1 LIFDSPNRKL
11 QGLSG
16 LSLSEGSKK
25 NMIALRK
32 RPAYTY
38 ILLVL
43 DWLTI
48 VAALGIGITLRGREF
63 SGEFKFIGAPLE
75 WEAIFLCLFG
85 AVATLVF
92 QYMGLYRVNIFVTV
106 ADQTVRILKALFL
119 TILGLA
125 LLSFFIRTEWI
136 LDSRLAMV
144 YFSIVSTVL
153 LVGGRVIVFRNVFL
167 WLSRR
172 KVFHRNALI
181 VGAGENGKNLAIN
194 LFLND
199 HLGLNLVGFLDDTL
213 PLGKVVFNRAKVLG
227 RVAEMRDIVKV
238 FGVHEIIVSLE
249 NVDHTR
255 LINVLDV
262 ATSTDAVVKISSP
275 LYDVVPERLFIEKY
289 GNLPVVGIS
298 HFNPSPTLEVYKRLF
313 DSVVAAIGLAF
324 LAPMFGLI
332 ALAVRLDS
340 RGPIFFSQTRI
351 GKNGRPFKFYKFR
364 SMQVGSD
371 QDKERERLYIQF
383 IQTQKKLKP
392 AGNQTLKIVNESRVT
407 RVGRFL
413 RKSSLDELP
422 QLFNVLKGDMSL
434 VGPRPC
440 LPYEWDH
447 YEEWHKRRLS
457 VMPGCTG
464 MWQVAGRSVVGFQDM
479 VVLDLYYIQ
488 NASILL
494 DFGLLVKTLPV
505 MLFGSG
511 AK

>member
-1 LIFDSPNRKL
+1 
-11 QGLSG
+11 
-16 LSLSEGSKK
+16 
-25 NMIALRK
+25 MIALKK

-48 VAALGIGITLRGREF
+48 VAALAIGITLRGRGFGGEF
-63 SGEFKFIGAPLE
+63 SFVGAPLE
-75 WEAIFLCLFG
+75 WEPIFLCLFG
-85 AVATLVF
+85 AAATFLF
-92 QYMGLYRVNIFVTV
+92 QYLGLYRVNVFITV
-106 ADQTVRILKALFL
+106 ADQTVRILKALFF
-119 TILGLA
+119 TILSLA
-125 LLSFFIRTEWI
+125 LLAFFVRADWI
-136 LDSRLAMV
+136 VDSRLAMV
-144 YFSIVSTVL
+144 YFSAVSIIL
-153 LVGGRVIVFRNVFL
+153 LIGGRVIVFRNIYL

-199 HLGLNLVGFLDDTL
+199 HLGLNLVGFLDDEL

-227 RVAEMRDIVKV
+227 RVAELREIVKV
-238 FGVHEIIVSLE
+238 FAVQEIIVCLE

-255 LINVLDV
+255 LIGVLDI
-262 ATSTDAVVKISSP
+262 ATATDTIVKISSP
-275 LYDVVPERLFIEKY
+275 LYDVVPSRLFIEKY

-298 HFNPSPTLEVYKRLF
+298 HFSPSPILEVYKRIF
-313 DSVVAAIGLAF
+313 DSVLAAIGVMFLSPILAT
-324 LAPMFGLI
+324 I
-332 ALAVRLDS
+332 ALAIRLDS
-340 RGPIFFSQTRI
+340 RGPIFFSQVRI
-351 GKNGRPFKFYKFR
+351 GKNGTPFKFYKFR
-364 SMQVGSD
+364 SMQMGSD
-371 QDKERERLYIQF
+371 QDKEREKTVVQF
-383 IQTQKKLKP
+383 IQTKAKTKP
-392 AGNQTLKIVNESRVT
+392 SEKTSTKIVNESRVT
-407 RVGRFL
+407 HVGRFL
-413 RKSSLDELP
+413 RKTSLDELP

-464 MWQVAGRSVVGFQDM
+464 MWQVAGRSVVGFEDM

-488 NASILL
+488 NASVLL
-494 DFGLLVKTLPV
+494 DFGLLLKTLPV

>member
-1 LIFDSPNRKL
+1 
-11 QGLSG
+11 
-16 LSLSEGSKK
+16 
-25 NMIALRK
+25 MVALKK

-38 ILLVL
+38 ILMAL

-48 VAALGIGITLRGREF
+48 LAALSIAITLRGREF
-63 SGEFKFIGAPLE
+63 AGEFKFVGAPLE
-75 WEAIFLCLFG
+75 WEAIFLCLFS
-85 AVATLVF
+85 AAATMGF
-92 QYMGLYRVNIFVTV
+92 SYIGLYSVNVFITV
-106 ADQTVRILKALFL
+106 ADQTVRILKALFF

-125 LLSFFIRTEWI
+125 LLAFFIRTSWI

-144 YFSIVSTVL
+144 YFSLISVAL
-153 LVGGRVIVFRNVFL
+153 MVGGRVIVFRNIYL
-167 WLSRR
+167 WLSHR

-181 VGAGENGKNLAIN
+181 VGAGQNGKNLAIN

-199 HLGLNLVGFLDDTL
+199 HLGLNLVGFLDDDL
-213 PLGKVVFNRAKVLG
+213 SLGKVVFNRSKVLG
-227 RVAEMRDIVKV
+227 RVAELKDIVNV
-238 FGVHEIIVSLE
+238 FDIQEIIVSLE

-255 LINVLDV
+255 LINVLDT
-262 ATSTDAVVKISSP
+262 ATATDAVVKISSP
-275 LYDVVPERLFIEKY
+275 LYDVVPSRLFIEKY

-298 HFNPSPTLEVYKRLF
+298 HFSPGPVLEVYKRVF
-313 DSVVAAIGLAF
+313 DSIVAAAGLLF
-324 LAPMFGLI
+324 LAPILVTI
-332 ALAVRLDS
+332 AAVIRLDS
-340 RGPIFFSQTRI
+340 RGPIFFSQVRI
-351 GKNGRPFKFYKFR
+351 GKNGKPFKFYKFR
-364 SMQVGSD
+364 SMQIGSD
-371 QDKERERLYIQF
+371 QDKDREKTVVQF
-383 IQTQKKLKP
+383 IQTKAKTRP
-392 AGNQTLKIVNESRVT
+392 AGKASTKIVNESRVT

-413 RKSSLDELP
+413 RKTSLDELP

-464 MWQVAGRSVVGFQDM
+464 MWQVAGRSVVGFEDM

-488 NASILL
+488 NASVLL
-494 DFGLLVKTLPV
+494 DFGLLLKTLPV

>member
-1 LIFDSPNRKL
+1 M
-11 QGLSG
+11 
-16 LSLSEGSKK
+16 
-25 NMIALRK
+25 MIALKK

-48 VAALGIGITLRGREF
+48 VAALAIGITLRGREF
-63 SGEFKFIGAPLE
+63 GGGFSFVGAPLE
-75 WEAIFLCLFG
+75 WEPIFLCLFG
-85 AVATLVF
+85 AAATLLF
-92 QYMGLYRVNIFVTV
+92 QYLGLYRVNVFITV
-106 ADQTVRILKALFL
+106 ADQTVRILKALFF
-119 TILGLA
+119 TILSLA
-125 LLSFFIRTEWI
+125 LLAFFVRAEWI
-136 LDSRLAMV
+136 VDSRLAMV
-144 YFSIVSTVL
+144 YFSAISIIL
-153 LVGGRVIVFRNVFL
+153 LVGGRVIVFRNVYL

-199 HLGLNLVGFLDDTL
+199 HLGLNLVGFLDDEL
-213 PLGKVVFNRAKVLG
+213 QLGKVVFNRAKVLG
-227 RVAEMRDIVKV
+227 RVAELREIVKV
-238 FGVHEIIVSLE
+238 FAVQEIIVCLE

-255 LINVLDV
+255 LINVLDI
-262 ATSTDAVVKISSP
+262 ATATDSIVKISSP
-275 LYDVVPERLFIEKY
+275 LYDVVPSRLFIEKY

-298 HFNPSPTLEVYKRLF
+298 HFSPSPILEVYKRIF
-313 DSVVAAIGLAF
+313 DSVLAAIGVLFLSPILAT
-324 LAPMFGLI
+324 I
-332 ALAVRLDS
+332 ALAIRLDS
-340 RGPIFFSQTRI
+340 RGPIFFSQVRI
-351 GKNGRPFKFYKFR
+351 GKNGRPFKFFKFR
-364 SMQVGSD
+364 SMQIGSD
-371 QDKERERLYIQF
+371 QDKEREKTVVQF
-383 IQTQKKLKP
+383 IQTKAKTKP
-392 AGNQTLKIVNESRVT
+392 SEKTSTKIVNESRVT
-407 RVGRFL
+407 HVGRFL
-413 RKSSLDELP
+413 RKTSLDELP

-464 MWQVAGRSVVGFQDM
+464 MWQVAGRSVVGFEDM

-488 NASILL
+488 NASVLL
-494 DFGLLVKTLPV
+494 DFGLLLKTLPV

>member
-1 LIFDSPNRKL
+1 
-11 QGLSG
+11 
-16 LSLSEGSKK
+16 
-25 NMIALRK
+25 MIALKK

-38 ILLVL
+38 ILFVM

-48 VAALGIGITLRGREF
+48 VAALGIGITLRGRELA
-63 SGEFKFIGAPLE
+63 GEFKFVGAPLE
-75 WEAIFLCLFG
+75 WEAIFLLVFG
-85 AVATLVF
+85 AAATLIF
-92 QYMGLYRVNIFVTV
+92 QYMGLYRVNVFITV
-106 ADQTVRILKALFL
+106 ADQTVRILKSLFF

-125 LLSFFIRTEWI
+125 LLSFFIRTTWI
-136 LDSRLAMV
+136 LDSRLAMI
-144 YFSIVSTVL
+144 YFTVVSTVL
-153 LVGGRVIVFRNVFL
+153 LVGGRVIVFRNIFL

-199 HLGLNLVGFLDDTL
+199 HLGLNLVGFLDDDL
-213 PLGKVVFNRAKVLG
+213 PLGKVVFNRSKVLG
-227 RVAEMRDIVKV
+227 RVSELREIVKV
-238 FGVHEIIVSLE
+238 FAVQEIIVSLE

-255 LINVLDV
+255 LINVLDI
-262 ATSTDAVVKISSP
+262 ATTTDAVVKITSP
-275 LYDVVPERLFIEKY
+275 LYDVVPARLFIEKY
-289 GNLPVVGIS
+289 GNLPVVSIS
-298 HFNPSPTLEVYKRLF
+298 HFTPSPLLEIYKRVF
-313 DSVVAAIGLAF
+313 DSLVAAIGLIF
-324 LAPMFGLI
+324 LSPVFAAI
-332 ALAVRLDS
+332 AMAVRIDS
-340 RGPIFFSQTRI
+340 HGPIFFSQVRI
-351 GKNGRPFKFYKFR
+351 GKNGKPFKFYKFR
-364 SMQVGSD
+364 SMKVGSD
-371 QDKERERLYIQF
+371 QDKDRETSYVEF
-383 IQTQKKLKP
+383 IRSKQRVDPRK
-392 AGNQTLKIVNESRVT
+392 NHNVKIVNESRVT

-464 MWQVAGRSVVGFQDM
+464 MWQVAGRSVVGFEDM

-488 NASILL
+488 NASALL
-494 DFGLLVKTLPV
+494 DFGLLLKTLPV

>member
-1 LIFDSPNRKL
+1 MSAFK
-11 QGLSG
+11 
-16 LSLSEGSKK
+16 
-25 NMIALRK
+25 K

-43 DWLTI
+43 DWLTLI
-48 VAALGIGITLRGREF
+48 AALGIGIMLRGREF

-75 WEAIFLCLFG
+75 WEYIFLCVF
-85 AVATLVF
+85 AAAATLVF
-92 QYMGLYRVNIFVTV
+92 QYMGLYRVNVFITV
-106 ADQTVRILKALFL
+106 ADQMVRILKSLFF

-125 LLSFFIRTEWI
+125 LLSFFIRTDWI

-144 YFSIVSTVL
+144 YFSGVSIVL

-181 VGAGENGKNLAIN
+181 VGSGENGKNLAIN

-199 HLGLNLVGFLDDTL
+199 HLGLNLVGFLDDEL
-213 PLGKVVFNRAKVLG
+213 PLGKVVFNRSKVLG
-227 RVAEMRDIVKV
+227 RISELKEIVKV
-238 FGVHEIIVSLE
+238 FAVQEIIVSLE

-255 LINVLDV
+255 LINVLDL
-262 ATSTDAVVKISSP
+262 ATTTDTVVKISSP
-275 LYDVVPERLFIEKY
+275 LYDVVPARLFIEKY

-298 HFNPSPTLEVYKRLF
+298 HFSPSPMLEIYKRVF
-313 DSVVAAIGLAF
+313 DSLVAAIGLLF
-324 LAPMFGLI
+324 LAPILATI
-332 ALAVRLDS
+332 AVAVRLDS
-340 RGPIFFSQTRI
+340 RGPILFSQIRI

-364 SMQVGSD
+364 SMKVGSD
-371 QDKERERLYIQF
+371 QDKDREKSYVEF
-383 IQTQKKLKP
+383 IRSKQKIDPKQ
-392 AGNQTLKIVNESRVT
+392 NNNIKIVNESRVT
-407 RVGRFL
+407 NVGRFL

-422 QLFNVLKGDMSL
+422 QLINVLKGDMSL

-464 MWQVAGRSVVGFQDM
+464 MWQVAGRSVVGFEDM

-488 NASILL
+488 NASALL
-494 DFGLLVKTLPV
+494 DFGLLLKTLPV

>member
-1 LIFDSPNRKL
+1 
-11 QGLSG
+11 
-16 LSLSEGSKK
+16 
-25 NMIALRK
+25 MIALKK

-38 ILLVL
+38 ILFVL
-43 DWLTI
+43 DWLTL
-48 VAALGIGITLRGREF
+48 VAALGIAIVLRGREF
-63 SGEFKFIGAPLE
+63 AGEFKFVGAPLE
-75 WEAIFLCLFG
+75 WESIFLCLF
-85 AVATLVF
+85 AAAATLIF
-92 QYMGLYRVNIFVTV
+92 QYMGLYRVNVFITV
-106 ADQTVRILKALFL
+106 ADQTVRILKSLFF
-119 TILGLA
+119 TILALA
-125 LLSFFIRTEWI
+125 LLSFFIRVNWI

-144 YFSIVSTVL
+144 YFTVVSVVL
-153 LVGGRVIVFRNVFL
+153 LVGGRVIVFRNIFL

-194 LFLND
+194 MFLND
-199 HLGLNLVGFLDDTL
+199 HLGLNLVGFLDDEL
-213 PLGKVVFNRAKVLG
+213 PLGKVVFNRSKVLG
-227 RVAEMRDIVKV
+227 RVSELQEIVKV
-238 FGVHEIIVSLE
+238 FAVEEIIVSLE
-249 NVDHTR
+249 NVDHSR
-255 LINVLDV
+255 LINVLGV
-262 ATSTDAVVKISSP
+262 ATATESVVKISSP
-275 LYDVVPERLFIEKY
+275 LYDVVPARLFIEKY

-298 HFNPSPTLEVYKRLF
+298 HFSPSPLLEIYKRVF
-313 DSVVAAIGLAF
+313 DSLVAGAGLLF
-324 LAPMFGLI
+324 LAPVFATI

-340 RGPIFFSQTRI
+340 RGPVFFSQTRI
-351 GKNGRPFKFYKFR
+351 GKNGQPFKFYKFR
-364 SMQVGSD
+364 SMKVGSD
-371 QDKERERLYIQF
+371 QDKDREKSYVEFIRSKERIDP
-383 IQTQKKLKP
+383 KK
-392 AGNQTLKIVNESRVT
+392 NHNVKIVNESRVT

-464 MWQVAGRSVVGFQDM
+464 MWQVAGRSVVGFEDM

-488 NASILL
+488 NASALL
-494 DFGLLVKTLPV
+494 DFGLLLKTLPV